1 MFMDRIWSGGRRL
14 LAIAALMALTGC
26 ASSSAF
32 DQLNS
37 AQPTGTPFQM
47 ALFGNYAHLA
57 WSYAPDP
64 NAPRFSDIDSS
75 MSGVADAF
83 ATKAMIAAQGHDV
96 APEAGI
102 TPDQQTART
111 RLTAALDQGRNTFPA
126 DAARAQ
132 ADFDCWVLNST
143 VPTLYASSARCRGSF
158 AASFAR
164 FERNLRPVAAAP
176 PPMPAQSG
184 YTAYFGFDSWAL
196 RAEDLAVLQQAVS
209 DARAGGQSHISVVG
223 HTDTVG
229 SARYNMK
236 LSKKRANVVKDALV
250 DMGARR
256 AAIVA
261 TGVGKS
267 DLAVPTGE
275 GVNEPKNR
283 RAVVTLEP

>member
-1 MFMDRIWSGGRRL
+1 MLRGAVRL
-14 LAIAALMALTGC
+14 VAVAALFALAGC

-32 DQLNS
+32 DQLTS
-37 AQPTGTPFQM
+37 VQPTGTPFQQ
-47 ALFGNYAHLA
+47 ALYGNYAHLA
-57 WSYAPDP
+57 WSYAPDSS
-64 NAPRFSDIDSS
+64 APRFADIDSA
-75 MSGVADAF
+75 MQGVADAF
-83 ATKAMIAAQGHDV
+83 ATKAIIAAQGHDV
-96 APEAGI
+96 APEAGL
-102 TPDQQTART
+102 TPDQQNARA
-111 RLTAALDQGRNTFPA
+111 RLAAALDQGRNTFPA

-158 AASFAR
+158 AASLAK
-164 FERNLRPVAAAP
+164 FERDLRPVAALPA
-176 PPMPAQSG
+176 PMPAASG

-209 DARAGGQSHISVVG
+209 DARAGRQSHIAVVG

-229 SARYNMK
+229 SARYNMR

-256 AAIVA
+256 AAVVA
-261 TGVGKS
+261 TGVGKT
-267 DLAVPTGE
+267 DLAVPTGD

>member
-1 MFMDRIWSGGRRL
+1 MDRVLSRTVRL
-14 LAIAALMALTGC
+14 AAVGLLVALCGC

-37 AQPTGTPFQM
+37 IQPTGTPFQQ

-57 WSYAPDP
+57 WSYARDSS
-64 NAPRFSDIDSS
+64 APRFSDIDSS

-83 ATKAMIAAQGHDV
+83 ATKAVIAAQGHDV
-96 APEAGI
+96 APEAGL
-102 TPDQQTART
+102 TQDQQSARA
-111 RLTAALDQGRNTFPA
+111 RLAQALDAGRNTFPA

-143 VPTLYASSARCRGSF
+143 VPALYASSARCRGSF
-158 AASFAR
+158 ASSLGR

-176 PPMPAQSG
+176 TAMPQSA
-184 YTAYFGFDSWAL
+184 YTALFGFDSWSLSAEAL
-196 RAEDLAVLQQAVS
+196 ATLQQAIS
-209 DARAGGQSHISVVG
+209 DARAGRQSHINVVG

-229 SARYNMK
+229 SARYNLR
-236 LSKKRANVVKDALV
+236 LSKKRANVVRDALV

-256 AAIVA
+256 TAIVT
-261 TGVGKS
+261 TGVGMT
-267 DLAVPTGE
+267 DLAVPTGP

-283 RAVVTLEP
+283 RAVVTLQP